1 MPIQDDEIIGFE
13 PDSDGYDY
21 QTALDAGY
29 KADESGHWSSIDERT
44 GMVLKGRNHP
54 TWDKTVEAETKLGNT
69 IIKGDNGRYYSVKM
83 PKFMSDPIIED
94 NQFQDDNPVSA
105 IEQAAKDYDFAINN
119 NITLGALDAF
129 KREWA
134 TASGLKK
141 KIPFAG
147 GILAAEENL
156 KLRAAAK
163 RVQNPALYEQK
174 WNEFVLDSGGAT
186 IGDTSALYGIDKQKW
201 IEDYKKRDKE
211 AVGAFLEYITANKTA
226 MHKIISGVSQ
236 LPSFMAEFAAT
247 GGLASLGKAT
257 ATKAGEKLIGEYAKT
272 TAGKIILKAAGF
284 TGGAVARGTL
294 GLGNRT
300 LETMTQRQLDVVL
313 NLREEENWATS
324 ALIAWGDTVIEAA
337 SESAGEGL
345 TKAGGMV
352 LNKLPFGSKLTS
364 ALEKAWITATGG
376 TKGEFVRKMFSKG
389 GYSNILG
396 EIGEERLGT
405 ALRAI
410 TAVDDFGLGK
420 NASMIERLQAGIL
433 QDWENIGVE
442 LGVLSVPAG
451 GQVVLGQIV
460 KQPEAD
466 FDSTKFDQ
474 TPVADTQIP
483 TMPVADIKPPVQ
495 EPQKQPEKQQ
505 EISVEST
512 EPKFIT
518 IENANT
524 AKEVNQVVQQIITKG
539 TARPETSARQEDLQG
554 DRAALGLDG
563 IASAERKS
571 WQKSLQQAK
580 DLNLIDTALRTS
592 AEVNANPRALN
603 DIETAGLVMKAAQ
616 LKKEHKDLM
625 SQIDKAKEGENLS
638 DLSAKI
644 DVIEKEFDTVTQA
657 LYKSGTEKGR
667 ALASQKLTINQD
679 FDLLSLK
686 NRAKKIKGR
695 ELTEAENKKIEQL
708 SKDLELQQAEN
719 EILKKKINEMMAK
732 TFVRQG
738 SIRKYSRMSRT
749 DINTE
754 LNALISRTQQLLEEG
769 CLN

>member
-1 MPIQDDEIIGFE
+1 LENQTLKFNEYPVADFT

-21 QTALDAGY
+21 QTAIDAGY

-69 IIKGDNGRYYSVKM
+69 IVKADDGRYYSIKV
-83 PKFMSDPIIED
+83 PKFVTYPEVKDD
-94 NQFQDDNPVSA
+94 LFQDNDPVSA
-105 IEQAAKDYDFAINN
+105 IEQAQKDYDFAINN
-119 NITLGALDAF
+119 NITLGVLDAF

-226 MHKIISGVSQ
+226 MNKITSGVSQ
-236 LPSFMAEFAAT
+236 LPAFMAEFAAT
-247 GGLASLGKAT
+247 GGLASLGKVG
-257 ATKAGEKLIGEYAKT
+257 ATKAGEKLLSSYAQT
-272 TAGKIILKAAGF
+272 TAGKIALKAAGF

-405 ALRAI
+405 VLRAI
-410 TAVDDFGLGK
+410 TGVDDFGAGK
-420 NASMIERLQAGIL
+420 DASMIDRLKMGIL
-433 QDWENIGVE
+433 QDYENIGVE

-451 GQVVLGQIV
+451 GQVVLGQLT

-495 EPQKQPEKQQ
+495 EPQKQTPKETK
-505 EISVEST
+505 ET
-512 EPKFIT
+512 EPVKPVT
-518 IENANT
+518 IESANT
-524 AKEVNQVVQQIITKG
+524 AQEVNQVVEQIINQG
-539 TARPETSARQEDLQG
+539 VQTSARQSDLNE
-554 DRAALGLDG
+554 DRAILGLDG
-563 IASAERKS
+563 IPSAERKS

-580 DLNLIDTALRTS
+580 DLNIINTSLRIA
-592 AEVNANPRALN
+592 AEINSKPRPLN
-603 DIETAGLVMKAAQ
+603 DVETAGLVMKAAQ
-616 LKKEHKDLM
+616 LKKEHKGLM
-625 SQIDKAKEGENLS
+625 SQMESAKEKPEID

-644 DVIEKEFDTVTQA
+644 SAVEGEFDAVTQA

-695 ELTEAENKKIEQL
+695 ELTQKENEKIEKL
-708 SKDLELQQAEN
+708 AKELEMQQKEN
-719 EILKKKINEMMAK
+719 EMLQGRIKELMAK
-732 TFVRQG
+732 KFVREG
-738 SIRKYSRMSRT
+738 SIRKYSRMNRT
-749 DINTE
+749 EIDSE
-754 LNALISRTQQLLEEG
+754 LNTLISRTQQLLEEG